1 MAVIQRYQGITA
13 KSVVQV
19 CQIIPSF
26 AKGIEKS
33 YQAIIIAV
41 SILPYCGSVMNS
53 TLALSGA
60 IVDDDADVGEALQ
73 LFKRR
78 HDDIVI
84 GAGNAVED
92 KFVFYTSVKSKTLAF
107 TWR

>member
-60 IVDDDADVGEALQ
+60 IVDDGGFIKNLYRTCHGFVG
-73 LFKRR
+73 
-78 HDDIVI
+78 VI
-84 GAGNAVED
+84 GMGAV
-92 KFVFYTSVKSKTLAF
+92 
-107 TWR
+107 